1 MREHCSFFVRLSP
14 KLTYYSN
21 SRDCTCFAC
30 LKVITIYTCMMYDSE
45 LKTRE
50 KVTNN
55 ALESFWSLRKIRII
69 EKHTAICKWTEDN

>member
-1 MREHCSFFVRLSP
+1 MHMF
-14 KLTYYSN
+14 
-21 SRDCTCFAC
+21 C
-30 LKVITIYTCMMYDSE
+30 LYENE

-69 EKHTAICKWTEDN
+69 EKHMQMDTIPKICKWTEDN